1 DAARE
6 RVGNGAGTRADIEVL
21 LQQAVADFRAYRS
34 AQEGV
39 SRLGST
45 DLAGACGP
53 GRDLSAES
61 LQELMLHSAELAT
74 IDRFQIHDFV
84 PGESH
89 GFSILT
95 FGGPPPLRYIVDPTF
110 AQFVR
115 EPPRPAPGEPAPAG
129 MRGRFTAGP
138 MLADATG
145 AGLARDLV
153 RNGFL
158 PLTNPE
164 VARLY
169 ALGLGATPEQARRV
183 AEALWGGEG
192 AVPRGA
198 ILHEEIANGELMR
211 REANVPAEEI
221 EDLDLRQLAGES
233 ELLDEIA
240 TMLQGMAPT
249 DPLRPQ
255 LEALHQ
261 RLSVL
266 EGVQRRSPIRG
277 RRPAAPARP

>member
-1 DAARE
+1 
-6 RVGNGAGTRADIEVL
+6 
-21 LQQAVADFRAYRS
+21 
-34 AQEGV
+34 
-39 SRLGST
+39 
-45 DLAGACGP
+45 
-53 GRDLSAES
+53 
-61 LQELMLHSAELAT
+61 
-74 IDRFQIHDFV
+74 
-84 PGESH
+84 
-89 GFSILT
+89 
-95 FGGPPPLRYIVDPTF
+95 
-110 AQFVR
+110 
-115 EPPRPAPGEPAPAG
+115 
-129 MRGRFTAGP
+129 
-138 MLADATG
+138 
-145 AGLARDLV
+145 
-153 RNGFL
+153 
-158 PLTNPE
+158 
-164 VARLY
+164 
-169 ALGLGATPEQARRV
+169 
-183 AEALWGGEG
+183 GGEG